1 MGCTSGRHCLHML
14 GPFQAVEDIMDAK
27 SVLKTDLQRQAGA
40 QLLDGFL
47 IGTSSTEKGRSGYT
61 SLSEKSGYFLHAPW
75 IRDCKKEEFTWENW
89 VFSRRC
95 HVRTLFYYLAPV
107 SSSKSLPAVNTHIIA
122 RCLRSALK
130 QHYFNIHSC
139 IWEDIY
145 QHCAQAKMKPPHL
158 ERCGSSV
165 RTRKG
170 CQGFDQ

>member
-1 MGCTSGRHCLHML
+1 MACTSGRHCLHML
-14 GPFQAVEDIMDAK
+14 RPFQAVGDIMDAK
-27 SVLKTDLQRQAGA
+27 SVLKTDLQSPTPWWLPHWNKLYRKG
-40 QLLDGFL
+40 
-47 IGTSSTEKGRSGYT
+47 EKRLHR
-61 SLSEKSGYFLHAPW
+61 SLSEKSRYFLHAPW
-75 IRDCKKEEFTWENW
+75 IDDCKKEEFSWENW

-95 HVRTLFYYLAPV
+95 HVRALFYYLAPV

-158 ERCGSSV
+158 ERCGSTLG
-165 RTRKG
+165 TRKG